1 MVEKQERGRLKM
13 AENED
18 RQLAERIRAA
28 RAYVQMNQTDFAKAL
43 GVSQSYLSTMEK
55 GTSQPSIDVLRALH
69 RITGWRYEWILEGDE
84 KYNEEDAPAEFQR
97 RTIHKMLG
105 IMDFEELNFI
115 RRFIDLYYKT
125 HHKKTIK

>member
-97 RTIHKMLG
+97 RTIHNMLG

>member
-55 GTSQPSIDVLRALH
+55 GTSQPSVDVLRALH
-69 RITGWRYEWILEGDE
+69 RMTGWRYEWILEGDE
-84 KYNEEDAPAEFQR
+84 KYNEKDAPAEFQR

-105 IMDFEELNFI
+105 IMDFEELNFL

>member
-1 MVEKQERGRLKM
+1 M

-18 RQLAERIRAA
+18 KQLAERIRAA

-43 GVSQSYLSTMEK
+43 GVSQSYLSPMEK

-84 KYNEEDAPAEFQR
+84 KYSAEDAPAEFQR
-97 RTIHKMLG
+97 RTILSMIG
-105 IMDFEELNFI
+105 IMDFEELNFV

-125 HHKKTIK
+125 HHKKEKK